1 MSKTITFEWEGLDY
15 TLEYTRASVKQM
27 EQNGFRVAQVGDQ
40 PMTMLPMLF
49 EGAFIAR
56 HKFTKP
62 AVINAI
68 YEAID
73 DKEGLIAK
81 LIEMYNECLESLLDS
96 PKTGKNLKWAAA
108 W

>member
-1 MSKTITFEWEGLDY
+1 MSKTITFEWDGMDY
-15 TLEYTRASVKQM
+15 TLEYTRSSIKQM
-27 EQNGFRVAQVGDQ
+27 EANGFNIQTVGDK

-62 AVINAI
+62 KVIHEI
-68 YEAID
+68 YDAMN
-73 DKEGLIAK
+73 DKQGLIGK
-81 LIEMYNECLESLLDS
+81 LVEMYNECLESLLDD
-96 PKTGKNLKWAAA
+96 PKQGNLTWAAE